1 MCIQFFFFSFICI
14 KRNMEKEIIFL
25 SERNMGHFELI
36 QSIRIRVRVIGTIIH
51 FSPTNSDSN
60 FV

>member
-1 MCIQFFFFSFICI
+1 
-14 KRNMEKEIIFL
+14 MEKEIVFL

-36 QSIRIRVRVIGTIIH
+36 QPIRIRVRIIGNVIH

-60 FV
+60 LD